1 MGANNADFF
10 DGGNNARL
18 NQYGAP
24 QQTERLDGPGALH
37 VSGAENKYTG
47 HTAGKVAGSGSY
59 A

>member
-1 MGANNADFF
+1 MGANNSDFF

-24 QQTERLDGPGALH
+24 QETEELDGPKALNI
-37 VSGAENKYTG
+37 SGAENEFTG

>member
-18 NQYGAP
+18 NQYGTAQETEEFEGP
-24 QQTERLDGPGALH
+24 KPLQT
-37 VSGAENKYTG
+37 SGSQNKYTG

>member
-24 QQTERLDGPGALH
+24 QETQELDGPSAPRI
-37 VSGAENKYTG
+37 SGAENRFAG

>member
-24 QQTERLDGPGALH
+24 QETEELDGPRAPSQ
-37 VSGAENKYTG
+37 SGAENRFAGY
-47 HTAGKVAGSGSY
+47 TAGKVAGSGSY
-59 A
+59 S